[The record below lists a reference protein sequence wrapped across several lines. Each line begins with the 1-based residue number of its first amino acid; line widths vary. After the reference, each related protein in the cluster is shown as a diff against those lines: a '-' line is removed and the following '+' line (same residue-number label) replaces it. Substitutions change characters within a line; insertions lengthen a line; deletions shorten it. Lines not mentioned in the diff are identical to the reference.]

1 MKKYS
6 KEHQWIEVE
15 GQQGRMGITKF
26 AAEQLGNIV
35 YLEIPPVGEATIAGE
50 PLTVVESVKS
60 SSDIYAPV
68 SGEVLA
74 VNEALGDAPE
84 LLNRDPE
91 GEAWIAEIKL
101 SNPAELDDLMTEE
114 EYLAFLKEEN

>member
-101 SNPAELDDLMTEE
+101 SNPAELDDLMTGE